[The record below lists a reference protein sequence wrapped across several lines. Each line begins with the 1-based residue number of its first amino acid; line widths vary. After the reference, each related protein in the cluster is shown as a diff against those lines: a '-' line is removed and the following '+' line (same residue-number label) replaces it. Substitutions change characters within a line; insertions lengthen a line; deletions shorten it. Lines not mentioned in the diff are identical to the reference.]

1 MEAAPVA
8 GSETQHI
15 LEVLVSQA
23 VVRSIITQSLLLLGW
38 RHSQRVRRLHH
49 PRGHFPSRRRIPSR
63 RKRQHVCRRCVR
75 VFPTSPTFFLEK
87 RKCFSKAYG
96 ALLTEPVRS

>member
-63 RKRQHVCRRCVR
+63 RKTATGACVR
-75 VFPTSPTFFLEK
+75 APFFLYMY
-87 RKCFSKAYG
+87 FS
-96 ALLTEPVRS
+96 